1 MLKNVKTELF
11 ECQRYLESSVLDAF
25 YTRIIDQILRI
36 KDVEQSETHLCL
48 DAEFEI
54 SGVEIEACA
63 DFCCEVGALHLDV
76 IGYCL
81 GFTLLVVDVNL

>member
-1 MLKNVKTELF
+1 MLKKVKTELF

-54 SGVEIEACA
+54 SGVDGEFFIAH
-63 DFCCEVGALHLDV
+63 VLLHR
-76 IGYCL
+76 
-81 GFTLLVVDVNL
+81 LLQRGRYA